1 MSTFDQMDLQNESQI
16 TFHINF
22 NNFCHLKILLVL
34 FGFGLTSY
42 HFLTLIVHQL
52 KYNTQVLVC
61 CVYRQKEVIKEWDGD
76 KTITKRPIGE
86 NVR

>member
-1 MSTFDQMDLQNESQI
+1 M
-16 TFHINF
+16 
-22 NNFCHLKILLVL
+22 ILLVI

-61 CVYRQKEVIKEWDGD
+61 CVYKTKGGYKRVRWRQNHKQTPNWRECQVATEQGLFKALLVSISEL
-76 KTITKRPIGE
+76 R
-86 NVR
+86 